1 MERKNYRIIALDMDG
16 TLLTSDKTIAPDT
29 VRDIRA
35 ASERGIHVVYCT
47 GRAVPE
53 LKLYFDMV
61 PMMRYAV
68 CSTGALVYDRVEKRC
83 IDRRPVR
90 SELAAA
96 LAETAKR
103 YRAMPHILTDD
114 ETIVAAD
121 DVTHMKDFHAGIY
134 QPMFERIT
142 RKVADMAEEAR
153 HLTSIGKVNIYFR
166 SSEDC
171 HACYEELRTLPL
183 SFAMPEETTLEMTA
197 QGVTKGSGLK
207 ALADYLHIP
216 MAQTVGIGDSDNDR
230 AMLHDAGLSIAM
242 GNAQA
247 DIKAQCDLITED
259 NDHNGVGEA
268 IRLIFNNLQ
277 LNINV
282 GGKDFLLDGA
292 KGVASIPLHTT
303 FAGSLVIVV
312 IFLTATA
319 LLMNSKHGRSML
331 AVREDD
337 LAAQMSGINTF
348 RSKMLAMCMSALYAG
363 IAGGMM
369 AHYFGYLQ
377 PKMFLM
383 TKSTEYTIMVIFGGM
398 GSITGS
404 VLGTVLLCALP
415 ELLRAVGDWRLVMYG
430 LAVIVIMIVRP
441 KGLMGGKE
449 LPVGRICR
457 AVGRVFTKK
466 KKDLPPPDGGS
477 VGEEASV

>member
-1 MERKNYRIIALDMDG
+1 MFSWYYIEGILIQSCY
-16 TLLTSDKTIAPDT
+16 TLL
-29 VRDIRA
+29 
-35 ASERGIHVVYCT
+35 
-47 GRAVPE
+47 
-53 LKLYFDMV
+53 
-61 PMMRYAV
+61 
-68 CSTGALVYDRVEKRC
+68 
-83 IDRRPVR
+83 
-90 SELAAA
+90 
-96 LAETAKR
+96 
-103 YRAMPHILTDD
+103 
-114 ETIVAAD
+114 IV
-121 DVTHMKDFHAGIY
+121 
-134 QPMFERIT
+134 
-142 RKVADMAEEAR
+142 
-153 HLTSIGKVNIYFR
+153 L
-166 SSEDC
+166 
-171 HACYEELRTLPL
+171 
-183 SFAMPEETTLEMTA
+183 
-197 QGVTKGSGLK
+197 
-207 ALADYLHIP
+207 
-216 MAQTVGIGDSDNDR
+216 
-230 AMLHDAGLSIAM
+230 GLSILTGYTGMFSFGHAGFVCIGAYVSILCTMAFGLPYWLSLIIAGLAAM
-242 GNAQA
+242 LLGAGLG
-247 DIKAQCDLITED
+247 KITLNLKGD
-259 NDHNGVGEA
+259 YFCIATLGVGEA

-277 LNINV
+277 LTINV

-292 KGVASIPLHTT
+292 KGVASIPLKTT
-303 FAGSLVIVV
+303 LFGDWNALSNGDVGTFLSTLFSSALFIVN

-331 AVREDD
+331 AVREDE

>member
-1 MERKNYRIIALDMDG
+1 MFSWYYIEGILIQSCY
-16 TLLTSDKTIAPDT
+16 TLL
-29 VRDIRA
+29 
-35 ASERGIHVVYCT
+35 
-47 GRAVPE
+47 
-53 LKLYFDMV
+53 
-61 PMMRYAV
+61 
-68 CSTGALVYDRVEKRC
+68 
-83 IDRRPVR
+83 
-90 SELAAA
+90 
-96 LAETAKR
+96 
-103 YRAMPHILTDD
+103 
-114 ETIVAAD
+114 IV
-121 DVTHMKDFHAGIY
+121 
-134 QPMFERIT
+134 
-142 RKVADMAEEAR
+142 
-153 HLTSIGKVNIYFR
+153 L
-166 SSEDC
+166 
-171 HACYEELRTLPL
+171 
-183 SFAMPEETTLEMTA
+183 
-197 QGVTKGSGLK
+197 
-207 ALADYLHIP
+207 
-216 MAQTVGIGDSDNDR
+216 
-230 AMLHDAGLSIAM
+230 GLSILTGYTGMFSFGHAGFVCIGAYVSVICTMAFGLPYWLSLILAGLVAM
-242 GNAQA
+242 LLGAGLG
-247 DIKAQCDLITED
+247 KIT
-259 NDHNGVGEA
+259 
-268 IRLIFNNLQ
+268 
-277 LNINV
+277 LNF
-282 GGKDFLLDGA
+282 K
-292 KGVASIPLHTT
+292 
-303 FAGSLVIVV
+303 GSLFIVI

-331 AVREDD
+331 AVREDE

-348 RSKMLAMCMSALYAG
+348 RSKMLTMCMSALYAG

-430 LAVIVIMIVRP
+430 LAVIIIMIVRP

>member
-1 MERKNYRIIALDMDG
+1 MFSWYYIEGILIQSCY
-16 TLLTSDKTIAPDT
+16 TLL
-29 VRDIRA
+29 
-35 ASERGIHVVYCT
+35 
-47 GRAVPE
+47 
-53 LKLYFDMV
+53 
-61 PMMRYAV
+61 
-68 CSTGALVYDRVEKRC
+68 
-83 IDRRPVR
+83 
-90 SELAAA
+90 
-96 LAETAKR
+96 
-103 YRAMPHILTDD
+103 
-114 ETIVAAD
+114 IV
-121 DVTHMKDFHAGIY
+121 
-134 QPMFERIT
+134 
-142 RKVADMAEEAR
+142 
-153 HLTSIGKVNIYFR
+153 L
-166 SSEDC
+166 
-171 HACYEELRTLPL
+171 
-183 SFAMPEETTLEMTA
+183 
-197 QGVTKGSGLK
+197 
-207 ALADYLHIP
+207 
-216 MAQTVGIGDSDNDR
+216 
-230 AMLHDAGLSIAM
+230 GLSILTGYTGMFSFGHAGFVCIGAYVSILCTLAFGLPYWLSLIIAGLAAM
-242 GNAQA
+242 LLGAGLG
-247 DIKAQCDLITED
+247 KITLNLKGD
-259 NDHNGVGEA
+259 YFCIATLGVGEA

-277 LNINV
+277 LTINV

-303 FAGSLVIVV
+303 FKGSLVIVV

-331 AVREDD
+331 AVREDE